1 MAQEFLGVLLYKDI
15 QLNGTEENGEKMG
28 YDILGIISVGV
39 IIYAFLQICKLIF
52 KKLKVIKQVHEEKLE
67 KERRELELKLYAQS
81 RKNKRRRNK
90 KNARNRGNIIK
101 EIGRNIF
108 TSLRSKIDVGRKNI
122 KVLSSVIAVFVI
134 ILTLLMGNNRF
145 ILFSQRCNDVLL
157 PIFCI
162 ISLLIILA
170 FIIYLVYY
178 AKQIQD
184 KVLGIYLGFIFL
196 SSFGVYLLKI
206 GSSVEPGIEVTL
218 VVAFLMFYFVVYV
231 MFMIIS
237 KRYNTIASIV
247 LSLCLYILLII
258 VGSFYF
264 GAYYINHFQ
273 SEFVKEIEQLNR
285 YMETNDMNTAFW
297 IVVKSGIRCFYTF
310 PGQGILSGISIFQF
324 LLGKITDFVMFGYI
338 ISNLR
343 PSRLQ
348 KNN

>member
-1 MAQEFLGVLLYKDI
+1 MAQEFLGVLLYREV
-15 QLNGTEENGEKMG
+15 QLSGIEENGEKMG

-39 IIYAFLQICKLIF
+39 IIYSFLQICKLVF
-52 KKLKVIKQVHEEKLE
+52 KKIKVIKQLHEEKRE
-67 KERRELELKLYAQS
+67 KERRELELELYAQS

-90 KNARNRGNIIK
+90 KNTRNRRNIIK
-101 EIGRNIF
+101 EIGVGIF
-108 TSLRSKIDVGRKNI
+108 KSLRNEINAGRKNI
-122 KVLSSVIAVFVI
+122 KVLWSVIAVFII

-145 ILFSQRCNDVLL
+145 ILFSQRYNDVLL
-157 PIFCI
+157 PILYI

-170 FIIYLVYY
+170 FIIYLVGYTE
-178 AKQIQD
+178 QIQD
-184 KVLGIYLGFIFL
+184 KVLGIYSGFVFL
-196 SSFGVYLLKI
+196 SSFGVYLLKV
-206 GSSVEPGIEVTL
+206 GASVKPGIEVTL
-218 VVAFLMFYFVVYV
+218 IVAFLIFYFIVYV

-237 KRYNTIASIV
+237 KRYNTIASIG

-297 IVVKSGIRCFYTF
+297 IVFKSGIRCFYTF
-310 PGQGILSGISIFQF
+310 PGQGILSGVSIFQF
-324 LLGKITDFVMFGYI
+324 LVGKITDLVMFGYI